1 MSKQTYKSMRKYEY
15 EDAPVSRIR
24 IDKSKDRRVE
34 RALRVRS
41 IEELTEIED
50 EGLDP
55 NDVVD
60 DIWLDET
67 WDDSIDWK
75 KK

>member
-1 MSKQTYKSMRKYEY
+1 MRKYEY
-15 EDAPVSRIR
+15 DDAPVSRVR
-24 IDKSKDRRVE
+24 TDKSKDRRVE

-55 NDVVD
+55 IDVED

-67 WDDSIDWK
+67 WGDSIDWK

>member
-1 MSKQTYKSMRKYEY
+1 M
-15 EDAPVSRIR
+15 
-24 IDKSKDRRVE
+24 SKDRRVE

-67 WDDSIDWK
+67 WGDLIDWK

>member
-1 MSKQTYKSMRKYEY
+1 MRKYEY
-15 EDAPVSRIR
+15 EDAPVSRVR
-24 IDKSKDRRVE
+24 TDKSKDRRVE

-67 WDDSIDWK
+67 WGDSIDWK

>member
-1 MSKQTYKSMRKYEY
+1 MRKYEY
-15 EDAPVSRIR
+15 EDAPVSRVR

>member
-1 MSKQTYKSMRKYEY
+1 
-15 EDAPVSRIR
+15 
-24 IDKSKDRRVE
+24 
-34 RALRVRS
+34 VRS